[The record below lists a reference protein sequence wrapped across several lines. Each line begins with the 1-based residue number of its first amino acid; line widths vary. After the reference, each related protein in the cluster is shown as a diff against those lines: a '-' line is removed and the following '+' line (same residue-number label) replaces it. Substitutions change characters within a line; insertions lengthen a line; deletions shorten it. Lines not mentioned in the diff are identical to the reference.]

1 MLAVLP
7 ASLRAF
13 IGVRIFSRSNHV
25 IHTAG
30 TPFISSCKPF
40 GPRLYSTFS
49 ESTIFSTDKDSHDKK
64 PRKEK
69 RPRSKPVTTLDGQ
82 RPVAATPLKFANVKP
97 CDISQI
103 TELAFDMIIDV
114 RTPAEFE
121 IDHIPGSVNHPVLDN
136 DERIII
142 GTLHNGNVFEAR
154 RRGAALI
161 SRHVADLLENE
172 FKDQPKNWRPLIV
185 CWRGGLRSGSLAI
198 VLAQVG
204 WQVHQLTGGYKSYRR
219 ELMEVLPVL
228 CETCILKIVSAP
240 TGSGKTHF
248 LGALKRAGK
257 QVIDLEGLAA
267 HRGSVL
273 GNIPGE
279 KQPSQRLFDTRLLLA
294 FKELDITKPI
304 YIESE
309 SRKIGSIALPEQ
321 LSKRMHE
328 SECLFLDVP
337 KSERVKVLLVDY
349 LYFIENPVELMK
361 QLSYLAEYRGV
372 EKLEEWDNLVKKGD
386 FAELVLQLLDLH
398 YDPLYWKSLR
408 KNYPQIDNREIT
420 QQLIVDIL
428 SPESL
433 DVAVT
438 RIEDRNYE
446 YPVREKLPEVL
457 DVTGNVVI
465 HETDLD
471 VFEL

>member
-1 MLAVLP
+1 MLAFLP

-13 IGVRIFSRSNHV
+13 VGPHTFWRLAKVTPEAVGNFRPHKQSSGSRSCS
-25 IHTAG
+25 I
-30 TPFISSCKPF
+30 
-40 GPRLYSTFS
+40 FS
-49 ESTIFSTDKDSHDKK
+49 ESTLHSTDHQSYDKK

-69 RPRSKPVTTLDGQ
+69 RPRSKQEITNNFQKPIA
-82 RPVAATPLKFANVKP
+82 PAPLKIANVKP

-103 TELAFDMIIDV
+103 NELAFDMIIDV

-136 DERIII
+136 DERITI

-161 SRHVADLLENE
+161 SRRIADLLENE

-219 ELMEVLPVL
+219 ELMEILPVL

-257 QVIDLEGLAA
+257 QVIDLEALAS

-309 SRKIGSIALPEQ
+309 SRKIGSVALPEQ
-321 LSKRMHE
+321 LSRRMHE
-328 SECLFLDVP
+328 SQCLFLDVP
-337 KSERVKVLLVDY
+337 KSERVKVLLIDY
-349 LYFIENPVELMK
+349 LYFIENPIELLK

-372 EKLEEWDNLVKKGD
+372 EKLEEWNSLVKKGD
-386 FAELVLQLLDLH
+386 FGELVLQLLDLH

-408 KNYPQIDNREIT
+408 KNYPQIDNREVT
-420 QQLIVDIL
+420 QQLIVNTL
-428 SPESL
+428 SSESL
-433 DVAVT
+433 DEAVT
-438 RIEDRNYE
+438 RIEETDYQ
-446 YPVREKLPEVL
+446 YPISDEVSVVV
-457 DVTGNVVI
+457 DVPGKVVP

-471 VFEL
+471 VFG